1 MMFRKPHCITSIFI
15 GCALLC
21 SGAVVA
27 KDDPSRNEKTATTEA
42 LSRQTEQDQLAKA
55 RQAAS
60 ETEQRQQEVLQ
71 RQEAGEWQAEQRA
84 KAQADFNQRETR
96 EQKYLREAAEAA
108 AKTRKIPQP

>member
-1 MMFRKPHCITSIFI
+1 MMLRKQNRITSILI
-15 GCALLC
+15 SCCLLC
-21 SGAVVA
+21 SGAVIA
-27 KDDPSRNEKTATTEA
+27 KENLSLSDKTATAEA

-84 KAQADFNQRETR
+84 KAQAEFNQRETR